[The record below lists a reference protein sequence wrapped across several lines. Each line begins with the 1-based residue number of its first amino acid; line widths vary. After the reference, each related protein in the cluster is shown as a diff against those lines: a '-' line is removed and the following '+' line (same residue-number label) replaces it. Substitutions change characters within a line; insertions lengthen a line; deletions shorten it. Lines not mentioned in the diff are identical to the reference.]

1 MNRLKKGFALLLS
14 VCLVLGMMVPVQAA
28 DAGTFTVSVP
38 TSLTVKA
45 GETVTVPVTVS
56 CASGWGSVTASVAY
70 PTDVFDAAQTTGAPS
85 SDWMAYMM
93 SAMQSGAQTQQSVN
107 PNDATAPGLESG
119 WGAASMTFATTQ
131 AGGITDSMVVAN
143 VVLKAKQDVE
153 SGTAALRVSITL
165 AGDGTSNHTPIAST
179 QAQNGSVTITGALP
193 TINTVTLSGN
203 AVEVNGT
210 TGGSVTA
217 AATSAKGTNITSG
230 VTWSV
235 SPDNQGVTISN
246 AGAITVDPKA
256 QADTYTVTAAAKTG
270 SSQGASKTATF
281 TVTRATPAVAAVRID
296 ATPSATIAK
305 PVGSAQAKTVTY
317 TAKVFDQYG
326 DVMNGQNVTWTNT
339 NAPANVTVE
348 NNVVT
353 VPADA
358 ATGKFTLTA
367 TCGSE
372 HDDLNVSVVDI
383 EFTGVDAG
391 VTTKA
396 ATYGMTWGD
405 IITVTPSRITAKVG
419 DATVTGTYTVAN
431 KDQRPGAGAQTGTVT
446 FTSNDQLYKDIPVVT
461 KSVDVAKKAITVT
474 AENKSR
480 PYGNANPELT
490 WTVKASDLVGS
501 DTKAALT
508 VNLTCAA
515 NATTAV
521 GKVDITGTGTADNYA
536 ITVTKGTL
544 TITPVKVTA
553 AAGMHATLTLSK
565 AQVAAAA
572 DLKALG
578 LAEKVTL
585 SFSDGVADAEVAATY
600 NKDLAAIKSVA
611 NSVTAAADRTVEV
624 ILTNACFPA
633 YADKAGSTVTMPKT
647 TITITNKYV
656 IPEADITI
664 GDVTA
669 TYGETY
675 TPTASVADK
684 PEYAGATFAY
694 AYTDANGKAVAEP
707 KNAGTYTITVTA
719 ENDNYKGTKTATLT
733 IEPKPAQ
740 AEWLT
745 LIIPEGGY
753 VYDGKAKTPAVE
765 VKDGE
770 TVLKAGT
777 DYTVTYEDNVNASVA
792 TISGDDTGN
801 EDGNTRAATSPALS
815 GNASGGGS
823 TGVIVGGFDGLVDTS
838 NTVTTDNGTKVTTVT
853 TPAGV
858 TTITTLGLKSW
869 VCVEFKGNYAGT
881 IRKNFAIAPAP
892 LAEVVPTVSGTPKAG
907 SVLSAAA
914 ASVID
919 APNQLTW
926 KWYVATTTTTGEG
939 DEAVEETT
947 YTEIA
952 NATGASYAVV
962 DTDSNKVL
970 AVQATAVED
979 GNYTGAT
986 AYSKTVTVAKTAIRG
1001 QVTVTETNKQDGE
1014 DGKIEIGDTLTAAA
1028 TVTPT
1033 VDVAYQWYNNGKAI
1047 EDATQ
1052 ATYEVQEGDAKL
1064 TVTVTPA
1071 DENYE
1076 GSVTSATVEVGK
1088 TTLTG
1093 TVTLAKTTEGE
1104 GDEAKDVIKATITGA
1119 PETEDSYTIVW
1130 LRDGA
1135 VITGQS
1141 ETTYALTAA
1150 DKGHIVS
1157 AKLVGKGDYTGE
1169 VVAEGIAVAAEAPA
1183 APKTNTSAGNGQVTV
1198 SWTAPAD
1205 NGAPITGYTVEITA
1219 PVTQTVSLSAATTRY
1234 TFTGLTNDTEYT
1246 FTVKAVNAIGAGE
1259 AAEVKA
1265 TPKKTTSGG
1274 NVGGGGGGGVSTD
1287 DTQTVTNPD
1296 GSKTT
1301 TVTSP
1306 DGTVKETTVA
1316 TDGTKTEVVTKPDG
1330 SATAS
1335 VTQPNGVKA
1344 QATTTAQ
1351 GETTATVTV
1360 PDRVDEAKV
1369 TIPVKN
1375 VTPGTVAVL
1384 VKPDGTEEVLKTSV
1398 PTDKGVA
1405 VKLTESAELKL
1416 VDKSKEFEDTTG
1428 HWAEPNVDFVTAR
1441 DLFQGTSETTFAPN
1455 TAMTRGM
1462 LVTVLY
1468 RLDGERKGDAAAS
1481 FTDVT
1486 QDAWYTDAVAWG
1498 AENKVVEGL
1507 GNDTFAPTANITR
1520 EQLAAMV
1527 YRYAKTLGYGYEG
1540 EWTSQLDF
1548 NDTEKVSDWSLEAVN
1563 WLVDNGVLTG
1573 KPGQLLDPQGN
1584 ATRAEVATVLE
1595 RFVKLLAK

>member
-1 MNRLKKGFALLLS
+1 MKMNCRKILALLLS
-14 VCLVLGMMVPVQAA
+14 VAMMFSLVALPAA
-28 DAGTFTVSVP
+28 A
-38 TSLTVKA
+38 A
-45 GETVTVPVTVS
+45 GEDLTFGFGEWKLASGKYSLPVTISAKNAPANIGAMELHVQFNS
-56 CASGWGSVTASVAY
+56 
-70 PTDVFDAAQTTGAPS
+70 DVLVF
-85 SDWMAYMM
+85 
-93 SAMQSGAQTQQSVN
+93 
-107 PNDATAPGLESG
+107 
-119 WGAASMTFATTQ
+119 
-131 AGGITDSMVVAN
+131 DSMVAGNGLNGLPLSTAVN
-143 VVLKAKQDVE
+143 VDAVNEECDIPLSYMDM
-153 SGTAALRVSITL
+153 SGTNHAINSGAVIATLYFTVNPEAESCSTDITFSEVEAQGYPSVTFTSAATNKKVDVTG
-165 AGDGTSNHTPIAST
+165 ATPTIAS
-179 QAQNGSVTITGALP
+179 
-193 TINTVTLSGN
+193 VTLTGGP
-203 AVEVNGT
+203 VQVNGT

-217 AATSAKGTNITSG
+217 AATSAKGTDITSG

-235 SPDNQGVTISN
+235 SPADQGVTIN
-246 AGAITVDPKA
+246 AAGVITVDPKA
-256 QADTYTVTAAAKTG
+256 QESTYTVTAAAKTG
-270 SSQGASKTATF
+270 SSQGDSKTATF
-281 TVTRATPAVAAVRID
+281 TVTRATPVVAAVRID

-305 PVGSAQAKTVTY
+305 PVGSAEAKPVTY

-326 DVMNGQNVTWTNT
+326 DVMTGQTIEWTNNNT
-339 NAPANVTVE
+339 LEHVTVAS
-348 NNVVT
+348 NVVT
-353 VPADA
+353 VPANA
-358 ATGKFTLTA
+358 ATGKFKLTA
-367 TCGSE
+367 ACSGKSAEIT
-372 HDDLNVSVVDI
+372 VSVVDI

-405 IITVTPSRITAKVG
+405 IITVTPSKITAKVG
-419 DATVTGTYTVAN
+419 NDIVTGTYTVAN
-431 KDQRPGAGAQTGTVT
+431 KDQRPGAGAQTGSVT
-446 FTSNDQLYKDIPVVT
+446 FTSADGNYQNIPVVT

-480 PYGNANPELT
+480 PYGNANPTLT
-490 WTVKASDLVGS
+490 WTVKNTDLVGS
-501 DTKAALT
+501 DTKAVLT

-521 GKVDITGTGTADNYA
+521 GKADITGTGTAANYA
-536 ITVTKGTL
+536 ITVTKGIL

-553 AAGMHATLTLSK
+553 AAGMPATLTLSK
-565 AQVAAAA
+565 AQVADAA
-572 DLKALG
+572 DLEALG

-585 SFSDGVADAEVAATY
+585 SFSDGVANAEVAATY

-611 NSVTAAADRTVEV
+611 NSVTAAADKKVEV
-624 ILTNACFPA
+624 VLTNACFPA

-675 TPTASVADK
+675 APTASVADK
-684 PEYAGATFAY
+684 PEYAGVKFAY
-694 AYTDANGKAVAEP
+694 TYADKDGKAVAEP

-823 TGVIVGGFDGLVDTS
+823 TGVTVGGFDGLVDTS

-892 LAEVVPTVSGTPKAG
+892 LAEVVPTVSGTAKAG

-926 KWYVATTTTTGEG
+926 KWYVATTTTTGED

-979 GNYTGAT
+979 GNYTGST

-1014 DGKIEIGDTLTAAA
+1014 AGKIEIGDTLTAAA

-1047 EDATQ
+1047 EDATE

-1064 TVTVTPA
+1064 TVTVTP
-1071 DENYE
+1071 DGENYE

-1088 TTLTG
+1088 TALTG

-1104 GDEAKDVIKATITGA
+1104 DDEAKDVIKATIAGA
-1119 PETEDSYTIVW
+1119 PETADSYTIVW

-1135 VITGQS
+1135 VIAGQS

-1150 DKGHIVS
+1150 DKGHTVS

-1169 VVAEGIAVAAEAPA
+1169 VVSEGIAVAAEAPA
-1183 APKTNTSAGNGQVTV
+1183 APKASASAGNGQVTV

-1205 NGAPITGYTVEITA
+1205 NGSPVTGYTVEITA
-1219 PVTQTVSLSAATTRY
+1219 PVTQSVSLSAATTRY

-1246 FTVKAVNAIGAGE
+1246 FTVKAVNAIGASDP
-1259 AAEVKA
+1259 AEVKA
-1265 TPKKTTSGG
+1265 TPKQTTSGPI
-1274 NVGGGGGGGVSTD
+1274 GGGGGGSSAPAD

-1316 TDGTKTEVVTKPDG
+1316 TDGTKTEVTTKPDG

-1369 TIPVKN
+1369 TIPVKD

-1481 FTDVT
+1481 FTDVA

-1540 EWTSQLDF
+1540 EWASHLDF

>member
-1 MNRLKKGFALLLS
+1 MRTGKKLLS
-14 VCLVLGMMVPVQAA
+14 TLLALCMLLSLVVFPASAA
-28 DAGTFTVSVP
+28 NVGT
-38 TSLTVKA
+38 LEI
-45 GETVTVPVTVS
+45 G
-56 CASGWGSVTASVAY
+56 TASTTPGKSVALDVKISGNQGVKSLGFHVY
-70 PTDVFDAAQTTGAPS
+70 YKTDILTCSSFDY
-85 SDWMAYMM
+85 SDDFSWEPEINTDDSTNI
-93 SAMQSGAQTQQSVN
+93 SADKSNA
-107 PNDATAPGLESG
+107 G
-119 WGAASMTFATTQ
+119 WKMVTFGAASNRGINKDGVLVTLHFTVDSEAENCTTPIEIEYDDCSGMDSASATL
-131 AGGITDSMVVAN
+131 AVKNGS
-143 VVLKAKQDVE
+143 
-153 SGTAALRVSITL
+153 VSIT
-165 AGDGTSNHTPIAST
+165 
-179 QAQNGSVTITGALP
+179 GATP
-193 TINTVTLSGN
+193 TINEVSLDKTS
-203 AVEVNGT
+203 VEVNGT
-210 TGGSVTA
+210 TGGTVTA
-217 AATSAKGTNITSG
+217 TAASAKGTDITSG

-235 SPDNQGVTISN
+235 SPAGQGVTISA

-256 QADTYTVTAAAKTG
+256 QAREYTVTAAAKTG
-270 SSQGASKTATF
+270 SSQGASQTATL
-281 TVTRATPAVAAVRID
+281 TVTRATPVVTKVQID
-296 ATPSATIAK
+296 TTPSATIAK
-305 PVGSAQAKTVTY
+305 PVGSAEAKTVTY
-317 TAKVFDQYG
+317 NAKVLNQYG
-326 DVMNGQNVTWTNT
+326 DVMTGQTIKWTNNNT
-339 NAPANVTVE
+339 LEHVTVA

-353 VPADA
+353 VPANAD
-358 ATGKFTLTA
+358 TGKFKLTA
-367 TCGSE
+367 ACSGKSAEIT
-372 HDDLNVSVVDI
+372 VSVVDI

-405 IITVTPSRITAKVG
+405 IITVTPSKITAKVG
-419 DATVTGTYTVAN
+419 NDIVTGTYAVVN
-431 KDQRPGAGAQTGTVT
+431 KDQRPNAGPQTGKVV
-446 FTSNDQLYKDIPVVT
+446 FTSTNQLYKDIPVVD

-474 AENKSR
+474 AENKTR
-480 PYGNANPELT
+480 PYGNTNPELT

-515 NATTAV
+515 NETTAV
-521 GKVDITGTGTADNYA
+521 GKADITGTGTAGNYA

-544 TITPVKVTA
+544 TVTPVKVTA

-585 SFSDGVADAEVAATY
+585 SFSDGVANAEVAATY

-611 NSVTAAADRTVEV
+611 NSVTAAADKKVDV
-624 ILTNACFPA
+624 VLTNACFPA

-675 TPTASVADK
+675 APTASVADK

-777 DYTVTYEDNVNASVA
+777 DYTATYEDNVNASVA

-823 TGVIVGGFDGLVDTS
+823 TGGATS
-838 NTVTTDNGTKVTTVT
+838 NTVTLEDGTKVTTVT
-853 TPAGV
+853 TPTGV
-858 TTITTLGLKSW
+858 ITITTLGLKSW

-926 KWYVATTTTTGEG
+926 KWYVATTTTTGED

-1001 QVTVTETNKQDGE
+1001 QVTVTETNKPDGE
-1014 DGKIEIGDTLTAAA
+1014 AGKIEIGDTLTAAA
-1028 TVTPT
+1028 TVTPE
-1033 VDVAYQWYNNGKAI
+1033 VDVAYQWYNDGKAI
-1047 EDATQ
+1047 ADATQ

-1064 TVTVTPA
+1064 TVTVTP
-1071 DENYE
+1071 DGENYE

-1088 TTLTG
+1088 TALTG
-1093 TVTLAKTTEGE
+1093 TVTLAKITEGE
-1104 GDEAKDVIKATITGA
+1104 DDEAKDVIKATIADA

-1150 DKGHIVS
+1150 DKGHTVS

-1169 VVAEGIAVAAEAPA
+1169 VVAEGIVVAAEAPA

-1205 NGAPITGYTVEITA
+1205 NGAPVTGYTVEMTA
-1219 PVTQTVSLSAATTRY
+1219 PTTQSVTLSAATTRY

-1316 TDGTKTEVVTKPDG
+1316 TDGTKTEVTTKPDG

-1468 RLDGERKGDAAAS
+1468 RLDGERKGEAAAS
-1481 FTDVT
+1481 FTDVA

-1498 AENKVVEGL
+1498 AENKVVEGM

>member
-1 MNRLKKGFALLLS
+1 MRTGKKLLS
-14 VCLVLGMMVPVQAA
+14 TLLALCMLLSLVVFPASAA
-28 DAGTFTVSVP
+28 NVGT
-38 TSLTVKA
+38 LEI
-45 GETVTVPVTVS
+45 G
-56 CASGWGSVTASVAY
+56 TASTTPGKSVALDVKISGNQGVKSLGFHVY
-70 PTDVFDAAQTTGAPS
+70 YKTDILTCSSFDY
-85 SDWMAYMM
+85 SDDFSWEPEINTDDSTNI
-93 SAMQSGAQTQQSVN
+93 SADKSNA
-107 PNDATAPGLESG
+107 G
-119 WGAASMTFATTQ
+119 WKMVTFGAASNRGINKDGVLVTLHFTVDSEAENCTTPIEIEYDDCSGMDSASATL
-131 AGGITDSMVVAN
+131 AVKNGS
-143 VVLKAKQDVE
+143 
-153 SGTAALRVSITL
+153 VSIT
-165 AGDGTSNHTPIAST
+165 
-179 QAQNGSVTITGALP
+179 GATP
-193 TINTVTLSGN
+193 TINEVSLSKTS
-203 AVEVNGT
+203 VEVNGT
-210 TGGSVTA
+210 TGGTVAATA
-217 AATSAKGTNITSG
+217 ASAKGTDITSG

-235 SPDNQGVTISN
+235 SPANQGVTISA

-270 SSQGASKTATF
+270 SSQGDSKTATF
-281 TVTRATPAVAAVRID
+281 TVTRATPVVTEVQID
-296 ATPSATIAK
+296 TTPSTTIAK
-305 PVGSAQAKTVTY
+305 PVGSAAATTVTY
-317 TAKVFDQYG
+317 NAKVLNQYG
-326 DVMNGQNVTWTNT
+326 DVMTGQTIEWTNNNT
-339 NAPANVTVE
+339 LEHVTVA

-353 VPADA
+353 VPANAD
-358 ATGKFTLTA
+358 TGKFKLTA
-367 TCGSE
+367 ACSGKSAEIT
-372 HDDLNVSVVDI
+372 VSVVDI

-405 IITVTPSRITAKVG
+405 IITVTPSKITAKVG
-419 DATVTGTYTVAN
+419 NDIVTGTYAVVN
-431 KDQRPGAGAQTGTVT
+431 KDQRPNAGPQTGKVV
-446 FTSNDQLYKDIPVVT
+446 FTSTNQLYKDIPVVD

-480 PYGNANPELT
+480 PYGNTNPELT

-515 NATTAV
+515 NETTAV
-521 GKVDITGTGTADNYA
+521 GKADITGTGTAGNYTV
-536 ITVTKGTL
+536 TVTKGTL

-553 AAGMHATLTLSK
+553 VQGVHATLTLSK
-565 AQVAAAA
+565 AQVTAAA

-585 SFSDGVADAEVAATY
+585 SFSDGVDDAEVAATY

-611 NSVTAAADRTVEV
+611 NSVTAAADKKVDV
-624 ILTNACFPA
+624 VLTNACFPA

-675 TPTASVADK
+675 APTASVAVK
-684 PEYAGATFAY
+684 PEYAEVKFAY
-694 AYTDANGKAVAEP
+694 TYTDKDGRAVAEP

-733 IEPKPAQ
+733 IEPKALNS
-740 AEWLT
+740 EWMTLT
-745 LIIPEGGY
+745 LPENGF
-753 VYDGKAKTPAVE
+753 VYDGKAKTPAVA

-777 DYTVTYEDNVNASVA
+777 DYTLTYESNINAGA
-792 TISGDDTGN
+792 T
-801 EDGNTRAATSPALS
+801 AAAKLE
-815 GNASGGGS
+815 G
-823 TGVIVGGFDGLVDTS
+823 
-838 NTVTTDNGTKVTTVT
+838 
-853 TPAGV
+853 
-858 TTITTLGLKSW
+858 
-869 VCVEFKGNYAGT
+869 KGNYSGT
-881 IRKNFAIAPAP
+881 ASKTFEIAKAP

-979 GNYTGAT
+979 GNYTGST

-1001 QVTVTETNKQDGE
+1001 QVTVTETNKQGGE
-1014 DGKIEIGDTLTAAA
+1014 AGKIEIGDTLTAAA

-1033 VDVAYQWYNNGKAI
+1033 VDVAYQWYNDGKAI

-1076 GSVTSATVEVGK
+1076 GSVTSAAVEVGK
-1088 TTLTG
+1088 TALTG

-1104 GDEAKDVIKATITGA
+1104 GDEAKDVIKATIADA
-1119 PETEDSYTIVW
+1119 PETADSYTIVW

-1135 VITGQS
+1135 VIAGQS
-1141 ETTYALTAA
+1141 EAAYELTAA
-1150 DKGHIVS
+1150 DKGHTIS

-1169 VVAEGIAVAAEAPA
+1169 VVAAGIDLPAEVPA
-1183 APKTNTSAGNGQVTV
+1183 APKASVSAGNGQVTV

-1205 NGAPITGYTVEITA
+1205 NGAPVTGYTVEITA
-1219 PVTQTVSLSAATTRY
+1219 PAEAAQSVTVSAATTRY

-1246 FTVKAVNAIGAGE
+1246 FTVKAVNAIDAGE

-1316 TDGTKTEVVTKPDG
+1316 TDGTKTEVTTKPDG
-1330 SATAS
+1330 SATAT

-1441 DLFQGTSETTFAPN
+1441 DLFQGTSDTTFAPN

-1481 FTDVT
+1481 FTDVA

-1498 AENKVVEGL
+1498 AENKVVEGM

-1548 NDTEKVSDWSLEAVN
+1548 NDAEKVSDWSLEAVN

>member
-1 MNRLKKGFALLLS
+1 MTKALKQGLSLCLAIVMLCAL
-14 VCLVLGMMVPVQAA
+14 VVVPASAAA
-28 DAGTFTVSVP
+28 DITFGFGEWKQANGKYT
-38 TSLTVKA
+38 LT
-45 GETVTVPVTVS
+45 
-56 CASGWGSVTASVAY
+56 VTASGTGSTFETNMLQCILAFDNQNLVFESIAGSVAGLTFSG
-70 PTDVFDAAQTTGAPS
+70 PRTENAINKANTDGSVSFSLADLGAAEDHTVSTGA
-85 SDWMAYMM
+85 
-93 SAMQSGAQTQQSVN
+93 TI
-107 PNDATAPGLESG
+107 ATL
-119 WGAASMTFATTQ
+119 TFAVKPEAET
-131 AGGITDSMVVAN
+131 
-143 VVLKAKQDVE
+143 
-153 SGTAALRVSITL
+153 GTASFSF
-165 AGDGTSNHTPIAST
+165 TSTKAQHGASVDYVAAAAPAKT
-179 QAQNGSVTITGALP
+179 VNFTGATP
-193 TINTVTLSGN
+193 TIGEVSLDKTS
-203 AVEVNGT
+203 VEVNGT

-235 SPDNQGVTISN
+235 SPANQGVTISN

-305 PVGSAQAKTVTY
+305 PVGSALAKTVTY
-317 TAKVFDQYG
+317 TAKVFNQYG
-326 DVMNGQNVTWTNT
+326 DVMNGQTIEWTNT
-339 NAPANVTVE
+339 TAPANVTVD

-405 IITVTPSRITAKVG
+405 IITVTPSKITAKVG

-446 FTSNDQLYKDIPVVT
+446 FTSNDQLYKDIPVVA
-461 KSVDVAKKAITVT
+461 KSVDVAKKAIAVT
-474 AENKSR
+474 AEDKSR

-501 DTKAALT
+501 DTKAVLT

-515 NATTAV
+515 DATTAV
-521 GKVDITGTGTADNYA
+521 GKADITGTGTADNYT

-553 AAGMHATLTLSK
+553 AAGMPATLTLSK

-585 SFSDGVADAEVAATY
+585 SFSDGVAGAEVAATY

-675 TPTASVADK
+675 APTASVADK

-823 TGVIVGGFDGLVDTS
+823 TGVTVGGFDGLVDTS

-892 LAEVVPTVSGTPKAG
+892 LAEVVPTVSGTAKAG

-1014 DGKIEIGDTLTAAA
+1014 AGKIEIGDTLTAAA

-1047 EDATQ
+1047 EDATE

-1064 TVTVTPA
+1064 TVTVTP
-1071 DENYE
+1071 DGENYE

-1088 TTLTG
+1088 TALTG

-1104 GDEAKDVIKATITGA
+1104 GDEAKDVIKATVTVA

-1141 ETTYALTAA
+1141 ETTYALTSA
-1150 DKGHIVS
+1150 DKGHTVS

-1183 APKTNTSAGNGQVTV
+1183 APKPTASAGNGQVTV
-1198 SWTAPAD
+1198 SWSAPAD
-1205 NGAPITGYTVEITA
+1205 NGAPVTGYTVEITA
-1219 PVTQTVSLSAATTRY
+1219 PVTQSVSLSAATTRY

-1265 TPKKTTSGG
+1265 TPKASSGG
-1274 NVGGGGGGGVSTD
+1274 NGGGGGGGGSSAPAD

-1416 VDKSKEFEDTTG
+1416 VDKSQEFEDTTG

-1481 FTDVT
+1481 FTDVA

>member
-93 SAMQSGAQTQQSVN
+93 NAMQSGAQTQQSVN

-217 AATSAKGTNITSG
+217 TATSAKGTNITSG

-235 SPDNQGVTISN
+235 SPANQGVTISN

-256 QADTYTVTAAAKTG
+256 QANTYTVTAAAKTG

-353 VPADA
+353 VPANA
-358 ATGKFTLTA
+358 ATGTFKLTA
-367 TCGSE
+367 ACGVKSAE
-372 HDDLNVSVVDI
+372 ITVSVVDI

-405 IITVTPSRITAKVG
+405 IITVTPSKITAKVG

-446 FTSNDQLYKDIPVVT
+446 FTSTDQLYKDIPVVA
-461 KSVDVAKKAITVT
+461 KNVDVAKKAIIVT
-474 AENKSR
+474 AEDKSR

-501 DTKAALT
+501 DAKDALT

-515 NATTAV
+515 DATTAV
-521 GKVDITGTGTADNYA
+521 GKADITGTGTADNYA

-553 AAGMHATLTLSK
+553 AAGMPATLTLSR

-675 TPTASVADK
+675 APTASVADK

-719 ENDNYKGTKTATLT
+719 ENDNYKGTRTATLT

-777 DYTVTYEDNVNASVA
+777 DYTLTYESNINAGA
-792 TISGDDTGN
+792 T
-801 EDGNTRAATSPALS
+801 AAAKLE
-815 GNASGGGS
+815 G
-823 TGVIVGGFDGLVDTS
+823 
-838 NTVTTDNGTKVTTVT
+838 
-853 TPAGV
+853 
-858 TTITTLGLKSW
+858 
-869 VCVEFKGNYAGT
+869 KGNYSGT
-881 IRKNFAIAPAP
+881 ASKTFEIAKAS

-970 AVQATAVED
+970 AVQATAVEG

-1219 PVTQTVSLSAATTRY
+1219 PVTQSVSLSAATTRY

-1548 NDTEKVSDWSLEAVN
+1548 NDAEKVSDWSLEAVN

>member
-1 MNRLKKGFALLLS
+1 MTKALKQGLSLCLAIVMLCAL
-14 VCLVLGMMVPVQAA
+14 VVVPASAAA
-28 DAGTFTVSVP
+28 DITFGFGEWKQANGKYT
-38 TSLTVKA
+38 LT
-45 GETVTVPVTVS
+45 
-56 CASGWGSVTASVAY
+56 VTASGTGSTFETNMLQCILAFDNQNLVFESIAGSVAGLTFSG
-70 PTDVFDAAQTTGAPS
+70 PRTENAINKANTDGSVSFSLADLGAAEDHTVSTGA
-85 SDWMAYMM
+85 
-93 SAMQSGAQTQQSVN
+93 TI
-107 PNDATAPGLESG
+107 ATL
-119 WGAASMTFATTQ
+119 TFAVKPEAET
-131 AGGITDSMVVAN
+131 
-143 VVLKAKQDVE
+143 
-153 SGTAALRVSITL
+153 GTASFSF
-165 AGDGTSNHTPIAST
+165 TSTKAQHGASVDYVAAAAPAKTVNFTGATPTIAS
-179 QAQNGSVTITGALP
+179 
-193 TINTVTLSGN
+193 VTLSGN

-217 AATSAKGTNITSG
+217 TATSAKGTNITSG

-235 SPDNQGVTISN
+235 SPANQGVTISN

-256 QADTYTVTAAAKTG
+256 QANTYTVTAAAKTG

-353 VPADA
+353 VPANA

-405 IITVTPSRITAKVG
+405 IITVTPSKITAKVG

-446 FTSNDQLYKDIPVVT
+446 FTSTDQLYKDIPVVA
-461 KSVDVAKKAITVT
+461 KNVDVAKKAIIVT

-521 GKVDITGTGTADNYA
+521 GKVDITGTGTADNYT

-544 TITPVKVTA
+544 TITPAKVTA
-553 AAGMHATLTLSK
+553 AAGMPATLTLSK

-611 NSVTAAADRTVEV
+611 NSVTAAADKKVEV
-624 ILTNACFPA
+624 VLTNACFPA

-733 IEPKPAQ
+733 IEPKALNN
-740 AEWLT
+740 EWMTLT
-745 LIIPEGGY
+745 LPENGF
-753 VYDGKAKTPAVE
+753 VYDGKAKTPAVA

-777 DYTVTYEDNVNASVA
+777 DYTLTYESNINAGA
-792 TISGDDTGN
+792 T
-801 EDGNTRAATSPALS
+801 AAAKLE
-815 GNASGGGS
+815 G
-823 TGVIVGGFDGLVDTS
+823 
-838 NTVTTDNGTKVTTVT
+838 
-853 TPAGV
+853 
-858 TTITTLGLKSW
+858 
-869 VCVEFKGNYAGT
+869 KGNYSGT
-881 IRKNFAIAPAP
+881 ASKTFEIAKAS
-892 LAEVVPTVSGTPKAG
+892 LAEVVPTVSGTAKAG

-1014 DGKIEIGDTLTAAA
+1014 AGKIEIGDTLTAAA

-1064 TVTVTPA
+1064 TVTVTPN

-1104 GDEAKDVIKATITGA
+1104 GDEAKDVIKATIAGA
-1119 PETEDSYTIVW
+1119 PETKDSYTIVW

-1150 DKGHIVS
+1150 DKGHTVS

-1183 APKTNTSAGNGQVTV
+1183 APKPTASAGNGQVTV
-1198 SWTAPAD
+1198 SWSAPAD
-1205 NGAPITGYTVEITA
+1205 NGAPVTGYTVEITA
-1219 PVTQTVSLSAATTRY
+1219 PVTQSVSLSAATTRY

-1274 NVGGGGGGGVSTD
+1274 NVGGGGGGSSAPAD

-1330 SATAS
+1330 SATAT

-1416 VDKSKEFEDTTG
+1416 VDKSQEFEDTTG

-1481 FTDVT
+1481 FADVA